1 MSELKHTP
9 IFAGYSEF
17 GGKTI
22 DFGGWELPVQFSGI
36 KEEHQAVREAAGLFD
51 VSHMGEITVRGNDA
65 LPFLQKLLS
74 NDLSKMSDNQAQ
86 YNIMCYEDGGCVDD
100 LIVYRHSETNYL
112 LVVNASNTEKD
123 YQWLASH
130 ADAFDVTVKNVSDEY
145 GQIAIQG
152 PHAVTIV
159 QRYADRP
166 IDDMKPFYFDGN
178 VMIEGHQ
185 VIVSRTGYTGED
197 GFEIYM
203 NSEAALELWQFFARL
218 DDVKPIGLGARDTL
232 RFEAALSLYGQ
243 EISETISPLEAG
255 LGFAVKLDKEPQF
268 IGQQALIDQKATG
281 KMRRIIGLE
290 LVDKGVPRHG
300 YPVLKDGVE
309 VGVVTT
315 GTQSPTLGKSIA
327 LALVNHDVFKEETFE
342 IQVRKRL
349 LNAVKV
355 PKTFYKR
362 SR

>member
-1 MSELKHTP
+1 M
-9 IFAGYSEF
+9 
-17 GGKTI
+17 
-22 DFGGWELPVQFSGI
+22 
-36 KEEHQAVREAAGLFD
+36 
-51 VSHMGEITVRGNDA
+51 
-65 LPFLQKLLS
+65 
-74 NDLSKMSDNQAQ
+74 
-86 YNIMCYEDGGCVDD
+86 
-100 LIVYRHSETNYL
+100 
-112 LVVNASNTEKD
+112 
-123 YQWLASH
+123 
-130 ADAFDVTVKNVSDEY
+130 
-145 GQIAIQG
+145 
-152 PHAVTIV
+152 
-159 QRYADRP
+159 
-166 IDDMKPFYFDGN
+166 
-178 VMIEGHQ
+178 
-185 VIVSRTGYTGED
+185 
-197 GFEIYM
+197 
-203 NSEAALELWQFFARL
+203 
-218 DDVKPIGLGARDTL
+218 KPIGLGARDTL